1 MFNARKIALLT
12 LLVLALAVP
21 HVWALGSSAPPPQSE
36 LKSEDS
42 THDLWVYRQSLALG
56 IPEEELSAL
65 ATRCQEEGFTTGEV
79 RRVLALIAKAKLAG
93 LPHGDLLAKLREGL
107 AKGAPPET
115 IQAALS
121 DKAKTLRRAKGLA
134 DTLIMDGWGTKD
146 LDLAVKVMADA
157 LDYGV
162 SAQEL
167 LGIVRG
173 DINQPEGMP
182 DVSGLF
188 KLIVIDK

>member
-1 MFNARKIALLT
+1 MVTVRMKALLA
-12 LLVLALAVP
+12 LLIFFMAVTQG
-21 HVWALGSSAPPPQSE
+21 WALGSHEPKQQDD
-36 LKSEDS
+36 LKAEDS

-65 ATRCQEEGFTTGEV
+65 ASRCQEEGFTTGEV

-107 AKGAPPET
+107 AKGASPE
-115 IQAALS
+115 IIYAALS

-134 DTLIMDGWGTKD
+134 DTLIMEGWGTPD

-157 LDYGV
+157 LDFGV
-162 SAQEL
+162 SPQEL
-167 LGIVRG
+167 LGIIRG
-173 DINQPEGMP
+173 DVRAAEGMP

-188 KLIVIDK
+188 KLIVIEK